1 MNNSSSP
8 TFLDFDDENSICSL
22 IDSAFLPKESY
33 EIEYKSAKEGFPMK
47 EFWKTYSAFAN
58 THTGFIILGIKEK
71 KDGLLIEG
79 LTDEAIESYQK
90 TFWNNCNNPNTINT
104 NLLSNSDVRTLQIA
118 GKKVLV
124 FKVPFATRTQRPIY
138 LTPNPFGN
146 TYKRN
151 NEGDYHCTD
160 DEVRQMIADATGE
173 LRRDSLI
180 LECFTTED
188 FDPTSVRQFRQLF
201 SVFNASHPWNALSD
215 IELFTKIGA
224 YRKDRKTGKEGITL
238 AGLLMF
244 GKGDSLN
251 QQEALPN
258 FFPEYREHLSE
269 AIRWTDRIYP
279 DGTWEHNLLQFYLR
293 VLPKITSVLPK
304 PFLLEK
310 DTRIEETSAHIALRE
325 AFVNALVHTDYSQSG
340 NIIVT
345 LEKQQFVISNPST
358 LLVSLDQYYEGGISE
373 CRNPS
378 LQKMFMLIG
387 RAEKSGSG
395 VDKIMRGWDDL
406 HWSKPYLK
414 LEEQPNRVKLIL
426 PMFHILPEQV
436 MANLQEQFPTIGELT
451 TNELTALTFCSV
463 EGCISNNRLQY
474 VLKLHPTDITYLLK
488 GLVERGYL
496 ESDNKRRWANYHI
509 KGKKVA
515 TSSQKVATSSQKVAT
530 SSQKVATSKSKK
542 VATSSQKVD
551 TSSEKVDTSSEKVDT
566 SSEKVDTSYLKKNLR
581 KKDLEEEI
589 LKLCK
594 DRFRKKEELASLL
607 GKSENYLKDKFIYR
621 MQREGKLEPYFPLTP
636 NHPEQAYKTTEFYQK
651 HLTEE

>member
-1 MNNSSSP
+1 MNNTSSP

-118 GKKVLV
+118 DKKVLV

-304 PFLLEK
+304 PFQLEK

-345 LEKQQFVISNPST
+345 LEKQQFVISNPGT

-426 PMFHILPEQV
+426 PMFYILPEQV

-515 TSSQKVATSSQKVAT
+515 TSSQKVDTSKTKKVATSSQKVAT

-542 VATSSQKVD
+542 VATSSQKVA
-551 TSSEKVDTSSEKVDT
+551 TSSQ
-566 SSEKVDTSYLKKNLR
+566 KVDTSYPKKNLR

>member
-1 MNNSSSP
+1 MNNTSSP

-304 PFLLEK
+304 PFHLEK

-345 LEKQQFVISNPST
+345 LEKQQFVISNPGT

-426 PMFHILPEQV
+426 PMFYILPEQV

-515 TSSQKVATSSQKVAT
+515 TSSQKVDTSKTKKVATSSQKVAT

-542 VATSSQKVD
+542 VATSSQKVA
-551 TSSEKVDTSSEKVDT
+551 TSSQ
-566 SSEKVDTSYLKKNLR
+566 KVDTSYPKKNLR

>member
-551 TSSEKVDTSSEKVDT
+551 TSSEKVDTS
-566 SSEKVDTSYLKKNLR
+566 YLKKNLR

>member
-304 PFLLEK
+304 PFHLEK

-345 LEKQQFVISNPST
+345 LEKQQFIISNPGT

-474 VLKLHPTDITYLLK
+474 ILKLHPTDITYLLK

-530 SSQKVATSKSKK
+530 SIQKVATSKSKK

-551 TSSEKVDTSSEKVDT
+551 TSSEKVDTS
-566 SSEKVDTSYLKKNLR
+566 YPKKNLR

>member
-1 MNNSSSP
+1 MNNTSP
-8 TFLDFDDENSICSL
+8 TFLDFDDENSICAL

-58 THTGFIILGIKEK
+58 THTGFIILGIKER

-79 LTDEAIESYQK
+79 LSDEAIESYQK
-90 TFWNNCNNPNTINT
+90 TFWNNCNNPNTIST
-104 NLLSNSDVRTLQIA
+104 NLLNNSDVRVLQIV
-118 GKKVLV
+118 GKNTLV
-124 FKVPFATRTQRPIY
+124 FKVPFAARTQRPIY
-138 LTPNPFGN
+138 LTTNPFGN

-180 LECFTTED
+180 LEHFTTDD

-201 SVFNASHPWNALSD
+201 SVFNGSHPWNALSD

-304 PFLLEK
+304 PFQLEK

-340 NIIVT
+340 NIIVA
-345 LEKQQFVISNPST
+345 LEKQQFVISNPGT

-395 VDKIMRGWDDL
+395 VDKIMAGWDEL

-414 LEEQPNRVKLIL
+414 LEEHPNRVKLIL

-451 TNELTALTFCSV
+451 SNELTVLTFCSV

-474 VLKLHPTDITYLLK
+474 ILKLHPTDITFLLK

-509 KGKKVA
+509 KGEKVA
-515 TSSQKVATSSQKVAT
+515 TSDQKVATSN
-530 SSQKVATSKSKK
+530 QKVATSKTKK
-542 VATSSQKVD
+542 VATSDQKVATSDQKVD
-551 TSSEKVDTSSEKVDT
+551 TSKTKKVDTSDQKVDT
-566 SSEKVDTSYLKKNLR
+566 SKTKKNLR

-589 LKLCK
+589 LKLCNN
-594 DRFRKKEELASLL
+594 RFRKKDELASLL

-636 NHPEQAYKTTEFYQK
+636 NHPEQAYKTTEIYTK
-651 HLTEE
+651 KNH

>member
-1 MNNSSSP
+1 MMKEESF

-22 IDSAFLPKESY
+22 IDSVFLPKESY
-33 EIEYKSAKEGFPMK
+33 EIEYKSAKGGFPMK
-47 EFWKTYSAFAN
+47 EFWRTYSAFAN

-79 LTDEAIESYQK
+79 LSEEAIELYQK
-90 TFWNNCNNPNTINT
+90 TFWNNCNNPNTIST
-104 NLLSNSDVRTLQIA
+104 NLLSNNDVHTLQIA

-124 FKVPFATRTQRPIY
+124 FKVPFAARTQRPIY
-138 LTPNPFGN
+138 LTHNPFGN

-160 DEVRQMIADATGE
+160 DEVRQMIADATGD
-173 LRRDSLI
+173 LKRDSLI
-180 LECFTTED
+180 LEHFTTDD

-201 SVFNASHPWNALSD
+201 SVFNALHPWNALSD

-224 YRKDRKTGKEGITL
+224 YRKDRKTGKEGITI

-251 QQEALPN
+251 QQDALPN
-258 FFPEYREHLSE
+258 FFPEYREHLSDT
-269 AIRWTDRIYP
+269 IRWTDRIYP

-304 PFLLEK
+304 PFQLEK

-340 NIIVT
+340 NIIIT
-345 LEKQQFVISNPST
+345 LEKQQFIISNPGT

-395 VDKIMRGWDDL
+395 VDKIMTGWDEL

-414 LEEQPNRVKLIL
+414 LENQPNRVKLVL
-426 PMFHILPEQV
+426 PMFHILSEQV
-436 MANLQEQFPTIGELT
+436 MTKLEQQFSSIKELT
-451 TNELTALTFCSV
+451 TNELTALTFCSI

-474 VLKLHPTDITYLLK
+474 ILKLHPTDITSLLK
-488 GLVERGYL
+488 GLVDRGYL

-509 KGKKVA
+509 KG
-515 TSSQKVATSSQKVAT
+515 
-530 SSQKVATSKSKK
+530 
-542 VATSSQKVD
+542 QKVD
-551 TSSEKVDTSSEKVDT
+551 TSTQKVDTSDQKVDT
-566 SSEKVDTSYLKKNLR
+566 STQKVDTSTQKVDTSDPKVDTSDPKVDTSDPKVDTSKSKRRINRGGLESLIMDICNEKYVKMEAIAEQTQRSLDYLKNKIFPNMI
-581 KKDLEEEI
+581 K
-589 LKLCK
+589 
-594 DRFRKKEELASLL
+594 
-607 GKSENYLKDKFIYR
+607 
-621 MQREGKLEPYFPLTP
+621 QGKLEKKFPLNP
-636 NHPEQAYKTTEFYQK
+636 NHPEQAYKTTNIYK
-651 HLTEE
+651 KTNL

>member
-1 MNNSSSP
+1 MNNTSTP

-79 LTDEAIESYQK
+79 LTDEAIENYQK
-90 TFWNNCNNPNTINT
+90 IFWNNCNNPNTINT
-104 NLLSNSDVRTLQIA
+104 NLLSNSDVHTLQIA
-118 GKKVLV
+118 DKKVLV

-201 SVFNASHPWNALSD
+201 SVFNASHPWNAISD
-215 IELFTKIGA
+215 IELFIKIGA

-269 AIRWTDRIYP
+269 TIRWTDRIYP

-304 PFLLEK
+304 PFHLEK

-345 LEKQQFVISNPST
+345 LEKQQFVISNPGT

-474 VLKLHPTDITYLLK
+474 ILKLHPTDITYLLK

-515 TSSQKVATSSQKVAT
+515 TSSQKVDTSKTKKVDTSSQKVDTSSQKVATSSQKVAT

-551 TSSEKVDTSSEKVDT
+551 TS
-566 SSEKVDTSYLKKNLR
+566 YPKKNLR

-636 NHPEQAYKTTEFYQK
+636 NHPEQAYKTTEIYTK
-651 HLTEE
+651 KNH

>member
-1 MNNSSSP
+1 MNNTSSP

-304 PFLLEK
+304 PFHLEK

-345 LEKQQFVISNPST
+345 LEKQQFVISNPGT

-474 VLKLHPTDITYLLK
+474 ILKLHPTDITYLLK

-515 TSSQKVATSSQKVAT
+515 TSSQKVDTSKTKKVATSSQKVAT

-551 TSSEKVDTSSEKVDT
+551 TSSEKVDTS
-566 SSEKVDTSYLKKNLR
+566 YPKKNLR

>member
-304 PFLLEK
+304 PFHLEK

-345 LEKQQFVISNPST
+345 LEKQQFIISNPGT

-474 VLKLHPTDITYLLK
+474 ILKLHPTDITYLLK

-530 SSQKVATSKSKK
+530 SSQKVATSIQKVATSKSKK

-551 TSSEKVDTSSEKVDT
+551 TSSEKVDTS
-566 SSEKVDTSYLKKNLR
+566 YPKKNLR

>member
-1 MNNSSSP
+1 MNNTSS
-8 TFLDFDDENSICSL
+8 TFLDFDDENSICAL

-58 THTGFIILGIKEK
+58 THTGFIILGIKER

-79 LTDEAIESYQK
+79 LSDEAIESYQK
-90 TFWNNCNNPNTINT
+90 TFWNNCNNPNTIST
-104 NLLSNSDVRTLQIA
+104 NLLNNSDVRVLQIA
-118 GKKVLV
+118 GKNTLV
-124 FKVPFATRTQRPIY
+124 FKVPFAARTQRPIY
-138 LTPNPFGN
+138 LTTNPFGN

-180 LECFTTED
+180 LEHFTTDD

-304 PFLLEK
+304 PFQLEK

-340 NIIVT
+340 NIIVA
-345 LEKQQFVISNPST
+345 LEKQQ
-358 LLVSLDQYYEGGISE
+358 L
-373 CRNPS
+373 
-378 LQKMFMLIG
+378 
-387 RAEKSGSG
+387 
-395 VDKIMRGWDDL
+395 
-406 HWSKPYLK
+406 
-414 LEEQPNRVKLIL
+414 
-426 PMFHILPEQV
+426 
-436 MANLQEQFPTIGELT
+436 
-451 TNELTALTFCSV
+451 
-463 EGCISNNRLQY
+463 
-474 VLKLHPTDITYLLK
+474 
-488 GLVERGYL
+488 
-496 ESDNKRRWANYHI
+496 
-509 KGKKVA
+509 
-515 TSSQKVATSSQKVAT
+515 
-530 SSQKVATSKSKK
+530 
-542 VATSSQKVD
+542 
-551 TSSEKVDTSSEKVDT
+551 
-566 SSEKVDTSYLKKNLR
+566 
-581 KKDLEEEI
+581 
-589 LKLCK
+589 
-594 DRFRKKEELASLL
+594 
-607 GKSENYLKDKFIYR
+607 
-621 MQREGKLEPYFPLTP
+621 
-636 NHPEQAYKTTEFYQK
+636 
-651 HLTEE
+651 

>member
-1 MNNSSSP
+1 MNNTSP
-8 TFLDFDDENSICSL
+8 TFLDFDDENSICAL

-58 THTGFIILGIKEK
+58 THTGFIILGIKER

-79 LTDEAIESYQK
+79 LSDEAIESYQK
-90 TFWNNCNNPNTINT
+90 TFWNNCNNPNTIST
-104 NLLSNSDVRTLQIA
+104 NLLNNSDVRVLQIV
-118 GKKVLV
+118 GKNTLV
-124 FKVPFATRTQRPIY
+124 FKVPFAARTQRPIY
-138 LTPNPFGN
+138 LTTNPFGN

-180 LECFTTED
+180 LEHFTTDD

-201 SVFNASHPWNALSD
+201 SVFNGSHPWNALSD

-304 PFLLEK
+304 PFQLEK

-340 NIIVT
+340 NIIVA
-345 LEKQQFVISNPST
+345 LEKQQFVISNPGT

-395 VDKIMRGWDDL
+395 VDKIMAGWDEL

-414 LEEQPNRVKLIL
+414 LEEHPNRVKLIL

-451 TNELTALTFCSV
+451 SNELTVLTFCSV

-474 VLKLHPTDITYLLK
+474 ILKLHPTDITFLLK

-509 KGKKVA
+509 KGEKVA
-515 TSSQKVATSSQKVAT
+515 TSDQKVATSN
-530 SSQKVATSKSKK
+530 QKVATSKTKK
-542 VATSSQKVD
+542 VATSDQKVATSDQKVATSDQKVD
-551 TSSEKVDTSSEKVDT
+551 TSKTKKVDTSDQKVDT
-566 SSEKVDTSYLKKNLR
+566 SKTKKNLR

-589 LKLCK
+589 LKLCNN
-594 DRFRKKEELASLL
+594 RFRKKDELASLL

-636 NHPEQAYKTTEFYQK
+636 NHPEQAYKTTEIYTK
-651 HLTEE
+651 KNH

>member
-1 MNNSSSP
+1 MMKEESF

-22 IDSAFLPKESY
+22 IDSVFLPKESY
-33 EIEYKSAKEGFPMK
+33 EIEYKSAKGGFPMK
-47 EFWKTYSAFAN
+47 EFWITYSAFAN

-79 LTDEAIESYQK
+79 LSEEAIELYQK
-90 TFWNNCNNPNTINT
+90 TFWNNCNNPNTIST
-104 NLLSNSDVRTLQIA
+104 NLLSNNDVHTLQIA

-124 FKVPFATRTQRPIY
+124 FKVPFAARTQRPIY
-138 LTPNPFGN
+138 LTHNPFGN

-160 DEVRQMIADATGE
+160 DEVRQMIADATGD
-173 LRRDSLI
+173 LKRDSLI
-180 LECFTTED
+180 LEHFTTDD

-201 SVFNASHPWNALSD
+201 SVFNALHPWNALSD

-224 YRKDRKTGKEGITL
+224 YRKDRKTGKEGITI

-251 QQEALPN
+251 QQDALPN
-258 FFPEYREHLSE
+258 FFPEYREHLSDT
-269 AIRWTDRIYP
+269 IRWTDRIYP

-304 PFLLEK
+304 PFQLEK

-340 NIIVT
+340 NIIIT
-345 LEKQQFVISNPST
+345 LEKQQFIISNPGT

-395 VDKIMRGWDDL
+395 VDKIMTGWDEL

-414 LEEQPNRVKLIL
+414 LENQPNRVKLVL
-426 PMFHILPEQV
+426 PMFHILSEQV
-436 MANLQEQFPTIGELT
+436 MTKLEQQFSSIKELT
-451 TNELTALTFCSV
+451 TNELTALTFCSI

-474 VLKLHPTDITYLLK
+474 ILKLHPTDITSLLK
-488 GLVERGYL
+488 GLVDRGYL

-509 KGKKVA
+509 KG
-515 TSSQKVATSSQKVAT
+515 QKVD
-530 SSQKVATSKSKK
+530 
-542 VATSSQKVD
+542 TSSQKVD
-551 TSSEKVDTSSEKVDT
+551 TSSQKVDTSSQKGDTSSQKVDT
-566 SSEKVDTSYLKKNLR
+566 SKSKRRINRGGLESLIMDICNEKYVKMEAIAEQTQRSLDYLKNKIFPNMI
-581 KKDLEEEI
+581 K
-589 LKLCK
+589 
-594 DRFRKKEELASLL
+594 
-607 GKSENYLKDKFIYR
+607 
-621 MQREGKLEPYFPLTP
+621 QGKLEKKFPLNP
-636 NHPEQAYKTTEFYQK
+636 NHPEQAYKTTNIYK
-651 HLTEE
+651 KTNL

>member
-1 MNNSSSP
+1 MKNTP
-8 TFLDFDDENSICSL
+8 FTFLDFDDENAIYSL
-22 IDSAFLPKESY
+22 IDGAFLPKESY

-71 KDGLLIEG
+71 KEGLLVEG
-79 LTDEAIESYQK
+79 LTEETIDLYQK
-90 TFWNNCNNPNTINT
+90 TFWNNCNNPNTISV
-104 NLLSNSDVRTLQIA
+104 NLLDNSDVRTLQIA
-118 GKKVLV
+118 GKNVLV
-124 FKVPFATRTQRPIY
+124 FKIPFATRTQRPVY
-138 LTPNPFGN
+138 LTVNPFGN

-151 NEGDYHCTD
+151 NEGDYHCSD

-173 LRRDSLI
+173 LKRDSLI
-180 LECFTTED
+180 LECFTIDD

-201 SVFNASHPWNALSD
+201 SVSNASHPWNALSD

-224 YRKDRKTGKEGITL
+224 YRQDRKTGKKGVTL

-269 AIRWTDRIYP
+269 TIRWTDRIYP
-279 DGTWEHNLLQFYLR
+279 DGTWEHNLLQFYLK

-304 PFLLEK
+304 PFQLEK
-310 DTRIEETSAHIALRE
+310 DARIEETPAHIALRE

-340 NIIVT
+340 NIIVA
-345 LEKQQFVISNPST
+345 LEKQQFVISNPGT
-358 LLVSLDQYYEGGISE
+358 LLVSLNQYYEGGISE

-395 VDKIMRGWDDL
+395 VDKIMAGWDEL

-414 LEEQPNRVKLIL
+414 LEDKPNRVKLIL

-436 MANLQEQFPTIGELT
+436 MATLKEQFPTIEELT

-463 EGCISNNRLQY
+463 EGSISNNRLQY
-474 VLKLHPTDITYLLK
+474 ILKLHPTDITYLLK

-509 KGKKVA
+509 KGRKVD
-515 TSSQKVATSSQKVAT
+515 TSIPKVDTFDAPKVDTSIPKVDT
-530 SSQKVATSKSKK
+530 SDA
-542 VATSSQKVD
+542 QKVD
-551 TSSEKVDTSSEKVDT
+551 TSLRRRGSKDSLELLIMNLCKEKYVKMEVIAVQVQRSLD
-566 SSEKVDTSYLKKNLR
+566 YLKNKIFPNMI
-581 KKDLEEEI
+581 K
-589 LKLCK
+589 
-594 DRFRKKEELASLL
+594 
-607 GKSENYLKDKFIYR
+607 
-621 MQREGKLEPYFPLTP
+621 QGKLEKKYPLNP
-636 NHPEQAYKTTEFYQK
+636 NHPEQAYKTTEIYTK
-651 HLTEE
+651 ATH

>member
-1 MNNSSSP
+1 MMKNTP
-8 TFLDFDDENSICSL
+8 FTFLDFDDENAIYSL
-22 IDSAFLPKESY
+22 IDGAFLPKESY

-79 LTDEAIESYQK
+79 LTEEAIDLYQK
-90 TFWNNCNNPNTINT
+90 TFWNNSNNPNTISV
-104 NLLSNSDVRTLQIA
+104 NLLDNNDVRTLQIA
-118 GKKVLV
+118 SKNVLV
-124 FKVPFATRTQRPIY
+124 FKIPFATRTQRPVY
-138 LTPNPFGN
+138 LTVNPFGN

-151 NEGDYHCTD
+151 NEGDYHCSD

-173 LRRDSLI
+173 LKRDSLI
-180 LECFTTED
+180 LECFTIDD

-201 SVFNASHPWNALSD
+201 SVSNASHPWNALSD

-224 YRKDRKTGKEGITL
+224 YRQDRKTGKKGVTL

-269 AIRWTDRIYP
+269 TIRWTDRIYP
-279 DGTWEHNLLQFYLR
+279 DGTWEHNLLQFYLK

-304 PFLLEK
+304 PFQLEK
-310 DTRIEETSAHIALRE
+310 DARIEETPAHIALRE

-340 NIIVT
+340 NIIVA
-345 LEKQQFVISNPST
+345 LEKQQFVISNPGT
-358 LLVSLDQYYEGGISE
+358 LLVSLNQYYEGGISE

-395 VDKIMRGWDDL
+395 VDKIMAGWDEL

-414 LEEQPNRVKLIL
+414 LEDKPNRVKLIL

-436 MANLQEQFPTIGELT
+436 MATLKEQFPTIEELT

-463 EGCISNNRLQY
+463 EGSISNNRLQY
-474 VLKLHPTDITYLLK
+474 ILKLHPTDITYLLK

-509 KGKKVA
+509 KGRKVD
-515 TSSQKVATSSQKVAT
+515 TSIPKVDTFDAPKVDTSIPKVDT
-530 SSQKVATSKSKK
+530 SDA
-542 VATSSQKVD
+542 QKVD
-551 TSSEKVDTSSEKVDT
+551 TSLRRRGSKDSLELLIMNLCKEKYVKMEVIAVQVQRSLD
-566 SSEKVDTSYLKKNLR
+566 YLKNKIFPNMI
-581 KKDLEEEI
+581 K
-589 LKLCK
+589 
-594 DRFRKKEELASLL
+594 
-607 GKSENYLKDKFIYR
+607 
-621 MQREGKLEPYFPLTP
+621 QGKLEKKYPLNP
-636 NHPEQAYKTTEFYQK
+636 NHPEQAYKTTEIYTK
-651 HLTEE
+651 ATH

>member
-1 MNNSSSP
+1 MNNTSP
-8 TFLDFDDENSICSL
+8 TFLDFDDENSICAL

-58 THTGFIILGIKEK
+58 THTGFIILGIKER

-79 LTDEAIESYQK
+79 LSDEAIESYQK
-90 TFWNNCNNPNTINT
+90 TFWNNCNNPNTIST
-104 NLLSNSDVRTLQIA
+104 NLLNNSDVRVLQIV
-118 GKKVLV
+118 GKNTLV
-124 FKVPFATRTQRPIY
+124 FKVPFAARTQRPIY
-138 LTPNPFGN
+138 LTTNPFGN

-180 LECFTTED
+180 LEHFTTDD

-304 PFLLEK
+304 PFQLEK

-340 NIIVT
+340 NIIIA
-345 LEKQQFVISNPST
+345 LEKQQLVISNPGT

-395 VDKIMRGWDDL
+395 VDKIMAGWDEL

-414 LEEQPNRVKLIL
+414 LEEHPNRVKLIL

-436 MANLQEQFPTIGELT
+436 MANLQKQFPTIGELT
-451 TNELTALTFCSV
+451 SNELTVLTFCSV

-474 VLKLHPTDITYLLK
+474 ILKLHPTDITFLLK

-509 KGKKVA
+509 KGEKVA
-515 TSSQKVATSSQKVAT
+515 TSDQKVATSN
-530 SSQKVATSKSKK
+530 QKVATSKTKK
-542 VATSSQKVD
+542 VATSDQKVATSDQKVATSDQKVD
-551 TSSEKVDTSSEKVDT
+551 TSKTKKVDTSDQKVDT
-566 SSEKVDTSYLKKNLR
+566 SKTKKNLR

-589 LKLCK
+589 LKLCNN
-594 DRFRKKEELASLL
+594 RFRKKDELASLL

-636 NHPEQAYKTTEFYQK
+636 NHPEQAYKTTEIYTK
-651 HLTEE
+651 KNH

>member
-304 PFLLEK
+304 PFHLEK

-345 LEKQQFVISNPST
+345 LEKQQFIISNPGT

-426 PMFHILPEQV
+426 PMFHILPAQV

-474 VLKLHPTDITYLLK
+474 ILKLHPTDITYLLK

-530 SSQKVATSKSKK
+530 SIQKVATSKSKK

-551 TSSEKVDTSSEKVDT
+551 TSSEKVDTS
-566 SSEKVDTSYLKKNLR
+566 YPKKNLR

>member
-1 MNNSSSP
+1 MNNTSSP

-118 GKKVLV
+118 DKKVLV

-304 PFLLEK
+304 PFQLEK

-345 LEKQQFVISNPST
+345 LEKQQFVISNPGT

-414 LEEQPNRVKLIL
+414 LEEQPNRVANVS
-426 PMFHILPEQV
+426 HI
-436 MANLQEQFPTIGELT
+436 ART
-451 TNELTALTFCSV
+451 
-463 EGCISNNRLQY
+463 SNGKSSGTVSY
-474 VLKLHPTDITYLLK
+474 H
-488 GLVERGYL
+488 
-496 ESDNKRRWANYHI
+496 RRANY
-509 KGKKVA
+509 
-515 TSSQKVATSSQKVAT
+515 Q
-530 SSQKVATSKSKK
+530 
-542 VATSSQKVD
+542 
-551 TSSEKVDTSSEKVDT
+551 
-566 SSEKVDTSYLKKNLR
+566 
-581 KKDLEEEI
+581 
-589 LKLCK
+589 
-594 DRFRKKEELASLL
+594 
-607 GKSENYLKDKFIYR
+607 
-621 MQREGKLEPYFPLTP
+621 
-636 NHPEQAYKTTEFYQK
+636 
-651 HLTEE
+651 

>member
-1 MNNSSSP
+1 MNNTSSP

-79 LTDEAIESYQK
+79 LSDEAIESYQK

-304 PFLLEK
+304 PFHLEK

-345 LEKQQFVISNPST
+345 LEKQQFVISNPGT

-474 VLKLHPTDITYLLK
+474 ILKLHPTDITYLLK

-530 SSQKVATSKSKK
+530 SIQKVATSKSKK

-551 TSSEKVDTSSEKVDT
+551 TSSEKVDTS
-566 SSEKVDTSYLKKNLR
+566 YPKKNLR